1 MPWLRNA
8 RWMNNLANIYL
19 FKVNNRN
26 TGKRCE
32 ICSKLTIRTSERRK
46 WRCSGVFI
54 VNFEPISHLFQV
66 FPLLAL
72 NRQLL
77 AEKSYFKMLCALLRI
92 KHTLYVNV
100 EMYKKTEIYIFFS
113 SFVETFL
120 QNKQK
125 LFGIP
130 SKLYDRAKRQ
140 DLKII
145 LTHLGLNIISFFKFL
160 EPWSLYEVV
169 FYERFSHEIRYLW
182 KNK

>member
-100 EMYKKTEIYIFFS
+100 EMYKKLKYIYFFLVLSKCFYRTNKSFLAYPAS
-113 SFVETFL
+113 STIVL
-120 QNKQK
+120 N
-125 LFGIP
+125 
-130 SKLYDRAKRQ
+130 DR
-140 DLKII
+140 I
-145 LTHLGLNIISFFKFL
+145 
-160 EPWSLYEVV
+160 
-169 FYERFSHEIRYLW
+169 
-182 KNK
+182 

>member
-8 RWMNNLANIYL
+8 RWMNNLTNIYL
-19 FKVNNRN
+19 FNVNNRN

-100 EMYKKTEIYIFFS
+100 EMYKKLKYIFFFLVLSKRFYRTNKSFLAYPAS
-113 SFVETFL
+113 STIVL
-120 QNKQK
+120 N
-125 LFGIP
+125 
-130 SKLYDRAKRQ
+130 DR
-140 DLKII
+140 I
-145 LTHLGLNIISFFKFL
+145 
-160 EPWSLYEVV
+160 
-169 FYERFSHEIRYLW
+169 
-182 KNK
+182 